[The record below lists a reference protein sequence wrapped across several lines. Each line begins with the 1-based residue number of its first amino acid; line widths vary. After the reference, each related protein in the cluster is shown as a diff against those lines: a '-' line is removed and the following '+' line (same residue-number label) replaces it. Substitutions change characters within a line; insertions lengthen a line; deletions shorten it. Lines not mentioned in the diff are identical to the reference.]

1 MQEKEMFEPCTKHGQ
16 EKKYDCLE
24 CRLTVDSTPLF
35 KKEEPQKECDHI
47 VGVRVRHFG
56 KYEGLELMNENLLSR
71 YNGSYSPFKHCP
83 ECGCSLQQE
92 REAGG
97 EKLNLKKDD

>member
-35 KKEEPQKECDHI
+35 KKEEPQKESILAPRTECDHI
-47 VGVRVRHFG
+47 VGFLSNNQDGGAAPIHQSDSMAKVLEASELL
-56 KYEGLELMNENLLSR
+56 KY
-71 YNGSYSPFKHCP
+71 CP
-83 ECGCSLQQE
+83 EC
-92 REAGG
+92 G
-97 EKLNLKKDD
+97 EKLNLK